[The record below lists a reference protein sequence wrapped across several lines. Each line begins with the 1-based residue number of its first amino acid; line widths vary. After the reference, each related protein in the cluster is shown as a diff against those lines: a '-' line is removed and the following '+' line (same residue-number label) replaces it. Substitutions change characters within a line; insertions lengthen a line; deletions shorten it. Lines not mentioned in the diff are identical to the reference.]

1 MEFLKK
7 NQKVIIIAGIVIVI
21 AVVLGIFVFPE
32 WFGGTGS
39 GSNNSGDAS
48 IEQIEPE
55 FSSTTGAAT
64 MVLLYD
70 DNQAPVR
77 GLTVYLAEIL
87 PLQSDLPEYQ
97 NAYVPALDRATA
109 PSAESSQQGAV
120 TFSNVEP
127 RKYALTVMGPF
138 GPILVKDPKTGSEIF
153 VEITAGEVTEL
164 GTLVVSL
171 PREQLEP

>member
-1 MEFLKK
+1 MEFMKK
-7 NQKVIIIAGIVIVI
+7 NQKALIIAGVVIVI
-21 AVVLGIFVFPE
+21 AVILGIFVFPE
-32 WFGGTGS
+32 WFGSS
-39 GSNNSGDAS
+39 GSTNSGDSAAA
-48 IEQIEPE
+48 QIEPE

-77 GLTVYLAEIL
+77 GLTVYLAELL

-97 NAYVPALDRATA
+97 NAYVPALDRASA
-109 PSAESSQQGAV
+109 PNAESSPEGAV

-127 RKYALTVMGPF
+127 KKYALTVMGPF
-138 GPILVKDPKTGSEIF
+138 GPILVKDPKSGTEIF
-153 VEITAGEVTEL
+153 VEISAGKVNEM
-164 GTLVVSL
+164 GTLSVSL